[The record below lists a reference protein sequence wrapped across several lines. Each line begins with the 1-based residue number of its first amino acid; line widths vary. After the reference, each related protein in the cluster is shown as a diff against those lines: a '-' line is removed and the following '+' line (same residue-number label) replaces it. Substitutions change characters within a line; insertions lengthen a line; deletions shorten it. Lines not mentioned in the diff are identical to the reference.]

1 MINKKLGI
9 SLPWKTRSNSL
20 NLTSQETIRN
30 FIKNIFLK
38 QNIFIS
44 DVFIQEYP
52 KLIYVFFNIFPI
64 STKQYKLIL
73 LIIKLINSI
82 FSLAIKKNV
91 YLSLKISPHLYSNI
105 DILTNW
111 LALKIYNQPTNIKKL
126 LKQTIRQYDTITK

>member
-20 NLTSQETIRN
+20 NLTNQEMIRN
-30 FIKNIFLK
+30 FIKNMFLK

-82 FSLAIKKNV
+82 FSLAIKKNI
-91 YLSLKISPHLYSNI
+91 YISLKISPHLYSNI

>member
-1 MINKKLGI
+1 M
-9 SLPWKTRSNSL
+9 
-20 NLTSQETIRN
+20 
-30 FIKNIFLK
+30 FLK

-82 FSLAIKKNV
+82 FSLAIKKNI
-91 YLSLKISPHLYSNI
+91 YISLKISPHLYSNI

>member
-1 MINKKLGI
+1 MINKKLGV

-20 NLTSQETIRN
+20 NLTNQEMIRN
-30 FIKNIFLK
+30 FIKNMFLK

-82 FSLAIKKNV
+82 FSLAIKKNI
-91 YLSLKISPHLYSNI
+91 YISLNISPHLYSNI